1 MQPNNHLSMST
12 KIVFAKK
19 KAPSSQ
25 KSTPESSPETAAPET
40 AAPETLGTP
49 KKVEKV
55 VVQTSVPEIVF
66 IVPYRNR
73 EEHKM
78 FFTVYM
84 KFLLEDVPPEKYRIH
99 FVHQCDIRP
108 FNRGAMKNIGFL
120 AIRNMYP
127 NDYKNITLV
136 FHDVDNLPYTKGL
149 LNYNTRPGIVK
160 HFFGYTFTLGG
171 IVSIKAGD
179 FERTGGYPNFWAWG
193 SEDNCF
199 NQRVIDSRLYI
210 DRSNFFPSGH
220 RSILQFVDGLIKMIN
235 KKETAAA
242 MYRTCQD
249 SYHTIRNLQYH
260 FKDEYINVTSFDTLQ
275 NPNELKFEEYD
286 IVKNNGVNRISLGV
300 GPQMGLI
307 HGPKQHSQPH
317 SQPHPQPHPQPHQ
330 RIAMPQR
337 RR

>member
-1 MQPNNHLSMST
+1 MSNENT
-12 KIVFAKK
+12 
-19 KAPSSQ
+19 APG
-25 KSTPESSPETAAPET
+25 SSPASV
-40 AAPETLGTP
+40 L
-49 KKVEKV
+49 
-55 VVQTSVPEIVF
+55 VPELVF

-73 EEHKM
+73 EEHKT

-84 KFLLEDVPPEKYRIH
+84 KYLMEDVPPEKYRIF
-99 FVHQCDIRP
+99 FVHQCDNRP
-108 FNRGAMKNIGFL
+108 FNRGAMKNIGFM
-120 AIRNMYP
+120 AIRTMYP
-127 NDYKNITLV
+127 NDYRNITLV

-149 LNYNTRPGIVK
+149 LNYGTRPGVVK

-199 NQRVIDSRLYI
+199 NQRVIDSRIYI

-220 RSILQFVDGLIKMIN
+220 RSILQFVDGIIKMIN

-249 SYHTIRNLQYH
+249 SYHTIRNLTYH
-260 FKDEYINVTSFDTLQ
+260 IKDEYINVTSFDTLQ

-286 IVKNNGVNRISLGV
+286 IVKNNGMNRISLGT
-300 GPQMGLI
+300 GQQTMGMHI
-307 HGPKQHSQPH
+307 QQ
-317 SQPHPQPHPQPHQ
+317 PQPQPQPQLQKQPQLQ
-330 RIAMPQR
+330 RVAFIASHR

>member
-1 MQPNNHLSMST
+1 MLKLYRFFFVNMST
-12 KIVFAKK
+12 
-19 KAPSSQ
+19 
-25 KSTPESSPETAAPET
+25 TPEPGPSP
-40 AAPETLGTP
+40 
-49 KKVEKV
+49 
-55 VVQTSVPEIVF
+55 VPEIVF

-84 KFLLEDVPPEKYRIH
+84 KFLLEDMPPEKYRIY
-99 FVHQCDIRP
+99 FVHQCDNRP

-120 AIRNMYP
+120 AIRDLYP
-127 NDYKNITLV
+127 AEYKNITLV

-149 LNYNTRPGIVK
+149 LNYETRPGVVK

-193 SEDNCF
+193 SEDNCL
-199 NQRVIDSRLYI
+199 NQRVIDSRLYV

-235 KKETAAA
+235 RKETSAA
-242 MYRTCQD
+242 MYRTCTD
-249 SYHTIRNLQYH
+249 TYATIQNLSYH
-260 FKDEYINVTSFDTLQ
+260 FKDEYINVTSFDTPQ
-275 NPNELKFEEYD
+275 NPNELQFEQYD
-286 IVKNNGVNRISLGV
+286 IVKNNGINRIPV
-300 GPQMGLI
+300 GPPPMLAI
-307 HGPKQHSQPH
+307 ANP
-317 SQPHPQPHPQPHQ
+317 PHQ
-330 RIAMPQR
+330 MMFGGVPRPQMRQLQR

>member
-1 MQPNNHLSMST
+1 MNSNATTNKLTLFSKKSLVPKDESNHEPHEPHEPQE
-12 KIVFAKK
+12 A
-19 KAPSSQ
+19 
-25 KSTPESSPETAAPET
+25 TPTC
-40 AAPETLGTP
+40 
-49 KKVEKV
+49 
-55 VVQTSVPEIVF
+55 VPEIVF

-84 KFLLEDVPPEKYRIH
+84 KFLLEDMPPEKYRIY
-99 FVHQCDIRP
+99 FVHQCDARP

-149 LNYNTRPGIVK
+149 LNYDTRPGIVK

-210 DRSNFFPSGH
+210 DRTNFFPSGH
-220 RSILQFVDGLIKMIN
+220 RSILQFVDGLIKMIS
-235 KKETAAA
+235 KKETGTA
-242 MYRTCQD
+242 MYRTCQE
-249 SYHTIRNLQYH
+249 SYHTIRNLNYH

-286 IVKNNGVNRISLGV
+286 IVKNNGVNRISLG
-300 GPQMGLI
+300 PQMGLI
-307 HGPKQHSQPH
+307 HGPKSHPQSHPH
-317 SQPHPQPHPQPHQ
+317 PHPQPHPQPQLRHPYPQQPQQPPHLQQHHQ
-330 RIAMPQR
+330 RVAMPPR

>member
-1 MQPNNHLSMST
+1 MQTNSAITEP
-12 KIVFAKK
+12 V
-19 KAPSSQ
+19 PV
-25 KSTPESSPETAAPET
+25 P
-40 AAPETLGTP
+40 
-49 KKVEKV
+49 
-55 VVQTSVPEIVF
+55 VPELVF

-84 KFLLEDVPPEKYRIH
+84 KFLLEDMPPEKYRIF
-99 FVHQCDIRP
+99 FVHQCDSRP

-120 AIRNMYP
+120 AIRNLYP
-127 NDYKNITLV
+127 TEYKNITLV

-149 LNYNTRPGIVK
+149 LHYDTRPGVVK

-171 IVSIKAGD
+171 IVAIKAGD

-199 NQRVIDSRLYI
+199 NQRVIDARLYI

-242 MYRTCQD
+242 MYRTCAD
-249 SYHTIRNLQYH
+249 SYATIRNLNYH
-260 FKDEYINVTSFDTLQ
+260 FKDEYINVTAFDTPQ
-275 NPNELKFEEYD
+275 NPNDMQFEEYD
-286 IVKNNGVNRISLGV
+286 IVKNNGVNRIPIP
-300 GPQMGLI
+300 GPQMGLY
-307 HGPKQHSQPH
+307 
-317 SQPHPQPHPQPHQ
+317 
-330 RIAMPQR
+330 MPTAKTLEKR
-337 RR
+337 R

>member
-1 MQPNNHLSMST
+1 MQPNNTTPKPNLT
-12 KIVFAKK
+12 KFVMAKK
-19 KAPSSQ
+19 VPEVEI
-25 KSTPESSPETAAPET
+25 TPPPATI
-40 AAPETLGTP
+40 
-49 KKVEKV
+49 
-55 VVQTSVPEIVF
+55 PEIVF

-84 KFLLEDVPPEKYRIH
+84 KFLLEDMPPEKYRIF
-99 FVHQCDIRP
+99 FVHQCDNRP

-120 AIRNMYP
+120 AIRAMYP
-127 NDYKNITLV
+127 NEYKNITLV
-136 FHDVDNLPYTKGL
+136 FHDVDNLPYAKGL
-149 LNYNTRPGIVK
+149 LNYETRPGVVK
-160 HFFGYTFTLGG
+160 HFYGFAYTLGG

-210 DRSNFFPSGH
+210 DRTNFFPSGH
-220 RSILQFVDGLIKMIN
+220 RSMLQFVDGLIKMIS

-260 FKDEYINVTSFDTLQ
+260 FKDEYINVTSFDTPQ
-275 NPNELKFEEYD
+275 NPNELKFDEYD
-286 IVKNNGVNRISLGV
+286 IVKNNGVNRISLG
-300 GPQMGLI
+300 PQMGLMQA
-307 HGPKQHSQPH
+307 PKQSPQQPQRQQSQA
-317 SQPHPQPHPQPHQ
+317 QPPQQSHQQQQHHQ
-330 RIAMPQR
+330 RIGMPR

>member
-1 MQPNNHLSMST
+1 MSLESSIGIQHSNDNNSL
-12 KIVFAKK
+12 
-19 KAPSSQ
+19 SSQ
-25 KSTPESSPETAAPET
+25 
-40 AAPETLGTP
+40 
-49 KKVEKV
+49 V
-55 VVQTSVPEIVF
+55 SVPVSVPGPVPVPVPELVF

-73 EEHKM
+73 EEHKT

-84 KFLLEDVPPEKYRIH
+84 KFLMEDVAPEKYRIY
-99 FVHQCDIRP
+99 FVHQCDNRP

-127 NDYKNITLV
+127 NEYKNITLV

-149 LNYNTRPGIVK
+149 LNYNTRPGVVK

-171 IVSIKAGD
+171 IVAIKAGD

-199 NQRVIDSRLYI
+199 NQRVIDARLYI

-220 RSILQFVDGLIKMIN
+220 RAILQFVDGIIKMIN

-260 FKDEYINVTSFDTLQ
+260 CKDEYINVTSFDTLQ
-275 NPNELKFEEYD
+275 NPTDLRFEEYD
-286 IVKNNGVNRISLGV
+286 IVKNNGTNRISLG
-300 GPQMGLI
+300 PQMGNMGALVQG
-307 HGPKQHSQPH
+307 HQHMVP
-317 SQPHPQPHPQPHQ
+317 
-330 RIAMPQR
+330 R